1 MTDDE
6 RAELHDLT
14 LAAMHNIARA
24 YEGSD
29 VIPNAAL
36 LRLFGNLLD
45 RTPEETLD
53 VMESFVQAQGVTLF
67 ARYNPERFPL
77 PEPISEETVLYGS
90 ETSEEFAN
98 AITQEPRQPG
108 AVDAAVAR
116 SS

>member
-29 VIPNAAL
+29 VVPNAAV
-36 LRLFGNLLD
+36 LRLLGKLLD
-45 RTPEETLD
+45 RTPEKALA
-53 VMESFVQAQGVTLF
+53 VMEGFVQAQGVTLF
-67 ARYNPERFPL
+67 ARYDPERFPL
-77 PEPISEETVLYGS
+77 PKPQREETVLRGS
-90 ETSEEFAN
+90 ETSEELAD
-98 AITQEPRQPG
+98 AITREPRQPG
-108 AVDAAVAR
+108 AVDAAVAG